1 MRVIIL
7 KDYTS
12 VSEWVAHYVYNKVH
26 NNKCV
31 LGLPTGS
38 TPIQVYKNL
47 IDMKTNFEN
56 VTTFNMVEY
65 IGLPP
70 DHIQSYHYFMNYY
83 LFNKTKFLQ
92 NILIYIHKFVIS
104 VDLFQ
109 PMRNKSY
116 CCSIPRFLI

>member
-12 VSEWVAHYVYNKVH
+12 VSEWVAHYVYHKVH

-56 VTTFNMVEY
+56 
-65 IGLPP
+65 
-70 DHIQSYHYFMNYY
+70 Q
-83 LFNKTKFLQ
+83 
-92 NILIYIHKFVIS
+92 
-104 VDLFQ
+104 
-109 PMRNKSY
+109 
-116 CCSIPRFLI
+116 